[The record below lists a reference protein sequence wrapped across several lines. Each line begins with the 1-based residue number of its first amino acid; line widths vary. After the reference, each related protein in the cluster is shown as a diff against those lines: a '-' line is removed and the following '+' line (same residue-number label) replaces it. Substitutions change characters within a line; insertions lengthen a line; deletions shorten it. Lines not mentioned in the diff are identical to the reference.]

1 MPDDL
6 LDSLSFALDGREKQ
20 KSTTPD
26 DKNQT
31 HDKKPAAPDADQA
44 GAATATQQ
52 RHERRDRSDRR
63 RTVDRRRSDS
73 DNADYKGPERR
84 KGDRR
89 THAERRLGG
98 IAGRRSQDHKAFQE
112 RIENGELT
120 LEEVEFIRAIDR
132 YKRKYERPF
141 PTWSEILA
149 IVKELGYT
157 KDAY

>member
-6 LDSLSFALDGREKQ
+6 LDSLSFALDGRETQ

-26 DKNQT
+26 AKKPT
-31 HDKKPAAPDADQA
+31 HDKKTAAPDADQA
-44 GAATATQQ
+44 NAATATQQ
-52 RHERRDRSDRR
+52 RNERRERSDRR
-63 RTVDRRRSDS
+63 QTVDRRRSDS
-73 DNADYKGPERR
+73 ADYKGPERR